1 MGIPLKEEKALLKE
15 LSELKKSRPKVAQ
28 VKDMEAN
35 LNTGDK
41 GLEKKATTKEL
52 NEENAMYFLEKK
64 KVSEKLKE
72 LNEERAKQT
81 GDMPDLIKKREELN
95 GKIQEQIQERNKI
108 RSERKEAEQAYR
120 AYQAEIRKIKAERQA
135 VERQERQKEYELR
148 QLERKAE
155 KLDEQPHV
163 AEITLI
169 EQTIAFCKSLTQA
182 KGPEKKEEKK
192 ETNVEVFEGATLI
205 MKKEDREE
213 EYYFAPTKTK
223 ASKSKHKGKADGGS
237 SKPIKHNAETFQLF
251 DKLKLDAPI
260 TLDDIPPLLE
270 KLEELLAGYK

>member
-1 MGIPLKEEKALLKE
+1 M
-15 LSELKKSRPKVAQ
+15 
-28 VKDMEAN
+28 
-35 LNTGDK
+35 
-41 GLEKKATTKEL
+41 
-52 NEENAMYFLEKK
+52 
-64 KVSEKLKE
+64 
-72 LNEERAKQT
+72 
-81 GDMPDLIKKREELN
+81 
-95 GKIQEQIQERNKI
+95 GKIKERNVI
-108 RSERKEAEQAYR
+108 RQERKEAEQAYR

-169 EQTIAFCKSLTQA
+169 EQTISFCKSLTQA

-192 ETNVEVFEGATLI
+192 ETNYSLPEGATVVL
-205 MKKEDREE
+205 KKEDREE

-223 ASKSKHKGKADGGS
+223 ASKSKNKGGKAEGS
-237 SKPIKHNAETFQLF
+237 SKPIKHNAETFQWC

-260 TLDDIPPLLE
+260 TTDDIPPLLE
-270 KLEELLAGYK
+270 KLEAQLASYQEKVAEWQAT